1 VKVRAVAGEGDEVGL
16 GKRDRPRSKNRGE
29 HCRCEA
35 CSFCAPPVKVGFL
48 PASNQ
53 DRDRGRP
60 RGPSAESA
68 RGISPR
74 AAHRTVRDSLPSH
87 GSCHS
92 SRAAALRHKPV
103 GSSRYRLTKSIMTRM
118 TRPLRSTGITPLHR
132 YYGAVRPWLAHRYFR
147 PRGANRLRLFPCHRQ
162 PGSQVPY
169 ESLDQIHAPC
179 TPDIAGSVSRF
190 LPCCSQSW
198 EATLVLMP
206 SMVFRCVLPNRDRS
220 SSTGLS
226 WRPGASQSATAGL
239 AGGGLG

>member
-1 VKVRAVAGEGDEVGL
+1 VSPRVWSFYILTRAGTGETIGSGGL
-16 GKRDRPRSKNRGE
+16 RR
-29 HCRCEA
+29 
-35 CSFCAPPVKVGFL
+35 
-48 PASNQ
+48 
-53 DRDRGRP
+53 
-60 RGPSAESA
+60 AESA

-147 PRGANRLRLFPCHRQ
+147 PRGANRLRLFPWHRL

-206 SMVFRCVLPNRDRS
+206 SMVFRCVLGGS
-220 SSTGLS
+220 
-226 WRPGASQSATAGL
+226 L
-239 AGGGLG
+239 ALVSLIPT